1 MRIWGQLLGWQEN
14 EMVDVFLLLVYLG
27 TGDFRKLESGNM
39 YFYSVTECNYFASQ
53 VSKRYGNY
61 QYSQYLDAKDR
72 VTAYCVPRKVDSEQV
87 KVY

>member
-1 MRIWGQLLGWQEN
+1 MI
-14 EMVDVFLLLVYLG
+14 DAFLLMVYLG

-61 QYSQYLDAKDR
+61 GSLSLVDPKDR
-72 VTAYCVPRKVDSEQV
+72 VTAYCIPRQV
-87 KVY
+87 NPQVTKVY